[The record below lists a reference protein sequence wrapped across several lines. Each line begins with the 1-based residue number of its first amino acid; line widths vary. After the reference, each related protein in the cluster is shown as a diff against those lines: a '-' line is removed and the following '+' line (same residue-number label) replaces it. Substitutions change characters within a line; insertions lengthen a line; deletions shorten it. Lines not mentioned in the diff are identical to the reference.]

1 MSYRNP
7 KAAPIN
13 TGAAVYKGINKLAGD
28 VLSFANKERDRKG
41 QLIADSLADSQAV
54 DDNINKAGI
63 KTSKDGSTG
72 LGNQLSIKSIEVKNK
87 MGAQYDILNKTF
99 SSPAAR
105 AKAKAEIA
113 RLKKYP
119 EELAGE
125 MATGQYLVDQWN
137 ESRGKKNG
145 TIGSISLSNDLDVMG
160 VIKDLQSGGSNT
172 TIEDKDGGR
181 VLVTTSKG
189 ETFKLNI
196 SDITQGL
203 KANPNQSLFKKV
215 VDDKADVDMYMSQ
228 LGFGKG
234 VTKETLID
242 NGHLK
247 SLGKRTIAGKEVEVF
262 GIDNKRLATAAKE
275 LSNDLVDDSDNY
287 VYASSVWQDHMG
299 ENGTVTEAIEATSR
313 EEVLGKIQDH
323 YIKKA
328 TKQAELNLGF
338 TLGLP
343 KPTAPEKATKA
354 TAAEIKQK
362 KYNELVGRLKGDAK
376 KGGFFDKFTEAANKH
391 LHGNYTQKKKDE
403 DLRELLGERGLSIL
417 PIYDTKNELIEDV
430 QMIKD
435 KNTGKSIEISA
446 DRISKKELMD
456 AVLVMQGIELPD
468 IQDITRDPLAP
479 IKI

>member
-1 MSYRNP
+1 
-7 KAAPIN
+7 
-13 TGAAVYKGINKLAGD
+13 
-28 VLSFANKERDRKG
+28 
-41 QLIADSLADSQAV
+41 
-54 DDNINKAGI
+54 
-63 KTSKDGSTG
+63 
-72 LGNQLSIKSIEVKNK
+72 
-87 MGAQYDILNKTF
+87 
-99 SSPAAR
+99 
-105 AKAKAEIA
+105 
-113 RLKKYP
+113 
-119 EELAGE
+119 
-125 MATGQYLVDQWN
+125 
-137 ESRGKKNG
+137 
-145 TIGSISLSNDLDVMG
+145 MG

-181 VLVTTSKG
+181 VLVTKTGKG

-196 SDITQGL
+196 SDITQSL
-203 KANPNQSLFKKV
+203 KANPEQSLFKKV

-228 LGFGKG
+228 LGFGEG

-242 NGHLK
+242 NGHLE

-275 LSNDLVDDSDNY
+275 LSNDLVDDGDNY

-299 ENGTVTEAIEATSR
+299 ENGTITEAIEATSR
-313 EEVLGKIQDH
+313 QEVLGKIQDH

-391 LHGNYTQKKKDE
+391 LHGNYTKKKKDE

-430 QMIKD
+430 QMIRD

-479 IKI
+479 IQ